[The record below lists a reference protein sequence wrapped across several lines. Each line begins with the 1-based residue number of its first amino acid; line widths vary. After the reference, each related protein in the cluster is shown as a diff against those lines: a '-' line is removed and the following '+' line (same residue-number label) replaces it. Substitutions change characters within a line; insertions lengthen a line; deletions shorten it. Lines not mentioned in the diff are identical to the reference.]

1 MDMEDATQQQNVEEK
16 TVTLTAIDKMLIAAK
31 ARRDAK
37 DALKGVSTAKPRDP
51 VDDGTLKPST
61 AKEKT
66 TEVDK
71 AAKAAEREASRAAR
85 KAARDAEKE
94 AEAKSKAEEKAA
106 KAAAKAE
113 KKAAKAAEKA
123 ARGPAHMKKVERAR
137 AKLAP
142 LSDTAALV
150 FADATCNLTAAEVD
164 LLCAHLTVHN
174 RAMRTISATKATQ
187 LPVGARAKITGGDPK
202 FVGQVGEVVH
212 SHKLRLKVAVPGIK
226 NPVYLYTG
234 EAELYV
240 ENEEETDEAQAS

>member
-1 MDMEDATQQQNVEEK
+1 LRTGNPQVGGS
-16 TVTLTAIDKMLIAAK
+16 
-31 ARRDAK
+31 RRDAK

-71 AAKAAEREASRAAR
+71 AAKAAERAAR